1 MNHLSE
7 SQVIDLICGEDIAEA
22 TEHLKSCRR
31 CRLLHRTWIQRME
44 LLRDLHRESLDDA
57 ELHSLR
63 AMYRHLGPK
72 PSLGTRWPATLVR
85 ASDGALAAVRG
96 TASGTILEF
105 SAGPYDVLLRVGTPD
120 RRSTVAVYGQ
130 LTKGEGAGDL
140 TGRASFTAGDGT
152 TFICDVD
159 RFGEFFLPD
168 GTAGRYRVQL
178 WINGGI
184 VEIEDLQIGIDEKQ

>member
-7 SQVIDLICGEDIAEA
+7 SQVIDLIGGEDIAGA
-22 TEHLKSCRR
+22 VEHLKSCRR
-31 CRLLHRTWIQRME
+31 CLNLHRTWIRRME
-44 LLRDLHRESLDDA
+44 ALRDLHRENLDEA
-57 ELHSLR
+57 EIHSLR

-72 PSLGTRWPATLVR
+72 PSLGTRWTATLVR
-85 ASDGALAAVRG
+85 ASDGQLAAVRG

-105 SAGPYDVLLRVGTPD
+105 SAGPYDVLFRVGTPD

-130 LTKGEGAGDL
+130 LTGGEGAGDL
-140 TGRASFTAGDGT
+140 AGRASFTAGDGS

-184 VEIEDLQIGIDEKQ
+184 LEIEELEIGIDENQ

>member
-22 TEHLKSCRR
+22 AEHLKSCRR
-31 CRLLHRTWIQRME
+31 CHHLHRSWIRRMDS
-44 LLRDLHRESLDDA
+44 LRDLHRESLDDA
-57 ELHSLR
+57 ELHNLR

-85 ASDGALAAVRG
+85 ASDAPLAAVRG
-96 TASGTILEF
+96 TTAGTILEF
-105 SAGPYDVLLRVGTPD
+105 SAGPYNVMFRVGTPD

-130 LTKGEGAGDL
+130 LTSGEGTGDL
-140 TGRASFTAGDGT
+140 AGRASFTAGDGT

-184 VEIEDLQIGIDEKQ
+184 VEIEELQFGIDEKQ

>member
-7 SQVIDLICGEDIAEA
+7 AQIIDLICGEELAKAD
-22 TEHLKSCRR
+22 EHLKSCQR
-31 CRLLHRTWIQRME
+31 CRLLHRTWIRRME
-44 LLRDLHRESLDDA
+44 SLRDLHRESLDEA

-63 AMYRHLGPK
+63 AMYRYLGPK
-72 PSLGTRWPATLVR
+72 PSLGTRWTATLVR
-85 ASDGALAAVRG
+85 ASDGQLAAVRG
-96 TASGTILEF
+96 TASGSILEF
-105 SAGPYDVLLRVGTPD
+105 SAGPYNVLFRVGTPD

-130 LTKGEGAGDL
+130 LTGREGAGDL
-140 TGRASFTAGDGT
+140 AGRAAFTAGDGT

-178 WINGGI
+178 WINGG
-184 VEIEDLQIGIDEKQ
+184 VVDIEELEIGIDENQ